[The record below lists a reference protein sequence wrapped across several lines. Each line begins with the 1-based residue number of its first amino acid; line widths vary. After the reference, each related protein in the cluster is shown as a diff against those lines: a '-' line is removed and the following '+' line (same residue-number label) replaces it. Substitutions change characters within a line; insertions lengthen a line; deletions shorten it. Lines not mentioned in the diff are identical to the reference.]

1 MKKMSSRNTMSIMG
15 ANCIWAG
22 SGCLLENFI
31 GEVS

>member
-1 MKKMSSRNTMSIMG
+1 MKKMRSRNTMSIIG

-31 GEVS
+31 GKLA